1 MPVETIIGA
10 WVATGL
16 TLFIFTFLYKDNPLF
31 KLAENLYVGVSVGYT
46 IVKTYDTVIVQLI
59 WKPIVENGEWTL
71 LIPVAIGLLML
82 TRYVPKAAWLSRYA
96 FAFIVGVGSGLAI
109 PRTIS
114 SFILKQ
120 IEDTVRPIM
129 ILPFDKASEII
140 FSSRMALAFALVLS
154 LVLVIALLYVLVR
167 LGVEKLSGTLQLTI
181 AILLVSGAAILKYIL
196 KLNYLHGAS
205 WVVSYLEPITQV
217 FDINSIVVLLGV
229 SCVLFY
235 FFFSVE
241 HTGPG
246 KVVARTGILFLMIA
260 FGAAF
265 GYTVMARM
273 SLLIGRLTDLIEF
286 TDPSYGWP
294 SLWLLGLTIL
304 TLVVMARRSSS
315 KQPKEE

>member
-1 MPVETIIGA
+1 MDATIIGA

-16 TLFIFTFLYKDNPLF
+16 TLFIFSFLYKDNPLF

-46 IVKTYDTVIVQLI
+46 IVKTWDTVLVHLI
-59 WKPIVENGEWTL
+59 WKPIVEEHEWSL
-71 LIPVAIGLLML
+71 LIPVGIGMLML

-96 FAFIVGVGSGLAI
+96 FAFIVGVGAGLAI

-120 IEDTVRPIM
+120 IEDTVRP
-129 ILPFDKASEII
+129 L
-140 FSSRMALAFALVLS
+140 LVLLPGDGATFS
-154 LVLVIALLYVLVR
+154 FNLLNPASSVNVI
-167 LGVEKLSGTLQLTI
+167 I
-181 AILLVSGAAILKYIL
+181 
-196 KLNYLHGAS
+196 
-205 WVVSYLEPITQV
+205 
-217 FDINSIVVLLGV
+217 VLLGV
-229 SCVLFY
+229 SSVLFY

-246 KVVARTGILFLMIA
+246 RAVARTGVLFIMIA

-286 TDPSYGWP
+286 SDASYGRP
-294 SLWLLGLTIL
+294 TLWLVLVTVG
-304 TLVVMARRSSS
+304 TLVVLGRRRGHE
-315 KQPKEE
+315 PPEES